1 MRRRYASGSVDT
13 WRRHLAIERGSRN
26 RPALDLNV
34 LLCLEHLPP
43 SAVFFLS
50 CEFSQFCLRE
60 SGAVCGAGSAAGP
73 TPDVGRMSAD
83 VGGLSAGCRRED
95 GVRGSHA
102 AIDASPEDGGCRQ
115 PTSGAGRLRTQAAR
129 P

>member
-1 MRRRYASGSVDT
+1 MLSVDPAPPLD
-13 WRRHLAIERGSRN
+13 RH
-26 RPALDLNV
+26 
-34 LLCLEHLPP
+34 
-43 SAVFFLS
+43 
-50 CEFSQFCLRE
+50 
-60 SGAVCGAGSAAGP
+60 
-73 TPDVGRMSAD
+73 RMSVGCLSD

-102 AIDASPEDGGCRQ
+102 AIDAAPEDGGCRQ